1 MNTLKQSRFWSFII
15 MVFVYIL
22 AGWLAYDMYQLAAL
36 WTDSWVLQ
44 WLFADVVATID
55 VWAWGLIFKNVSVY
69 DPYWSVFP
77 PFLLTVM
84 ALVFKPISMATI
96 LLLIVVWLWAIRLTG
111 NWAFTF
117 KNLNSEDWRYTKYR
131 TEQKPWIFHIINF
144 FGLNMVPTLV
154 VFLALLPGMEIVENK
169 GLADANIFTWIG
181 FAVALTAVAI
191 ELIADT
197 QRHRFAKTHTKKEV
211 CNVGLW
217 KHGRH
222 PNYFG
227 EISFWWGIWLMFVSV
242 NQFQSHVWY
251 VVGPISMTCLFLFI
265 SIPLMEK
272 RQMTN
277 KTDYAA
283 YKVQT
288 RILI

>member
-1 MNTLKQSRFWSFII
+1 MNTLKQSRFWSFVI
-15 MVFVYIL
+15 MAFVYIL

-55 VWAWGLIFKNVSVY
+55 VWVWGLIFKNVSVY

-84 ALVFKPISMATI
+84 TLVFKPINMATI

-144 FGLNMVPTLV
+144 FGLNMMPTLV

-181 FAVALTAVAI
+181 FAVALAAVCI
-191 ELIADT
+191 EFVADR
-197 QRHRFAKTHTKKEV
+197 QRHRFSETHTRKEV

-227 EISFWWGIWLMFVSV
+227 EISFWWGIWVMFVSV
-242 NQFQSHVWY
+242 NQFQNHVWY
-251 VVGPISMTCLFLFI
+251 IAGPIIMTCLFLFI

-272 RQMTN
+272 RQMAN

-283 YKVQT
+283 YKAQT

>member
-15 MVFVYIL
+15 MAFVYIL

-55 VWAWGLIFKNVSVY
+55 VWAWGLILKNVSVY

-84 ALVFKPISMATI
+84 VLVFKPISMATI

-181 FAVALTAVAI
+181 FAVALAAVAI

-197 QRHRFAKTHTKKEV
+197 QRHRFAKTHAKKEV

-283 YKVQT
+283 YKAQT

>member
-1 MNTLKQSRFWSFII
+1 MNTLKQSRFWSFVV
-15 MVFVYIL
+15 MAFVYIL

-55 VWAWGLIFKNVSVY
+55 VWAWGLILKNVSVY

-169 GLADANIFTWIG
+169 GLANANIFTWIG

-197 QRHRFAKTHTKKEV
+197 QRHRFAKTHAKKEV

-272 RQMTN
+272 RQMAN

-283 YKVQT
+283 YKAQT

>member
-1 MNTLKQSRFWSFII
+1 MNTLKQSRFWSFVV
-15 MVFVYIL
+15 MAFVYIL
-22 AGWLAYDMYQLAAL
+22 AGWLAYDMYQLATL

-55 VWAWGLIFKNVSVY
+55 VWAWGLILKNVSVY

-283 YKVQT
+283 YKAQT

>member
-1 MNTLKQSRFWSFII
+1 MNTLKQSRFWSFVV
-15 MVFVYIL
+15 MAFVYIL

-55 VWAWGLIFKNVSVY
+55 VWAWGLILKNVSVY

-197 QRHRFAKTHTKKEV
+197 QRHRFAKTHAKKEV

-272 RQMTN
+272 RQMAN

-283 YKVQT
+283 YKAQT

>member
-1 MNTLKQSRFWSFII
+1 MNTLKQSRFWSFVV
-15 MVFVYIL
+15 MAFVYIL

-55 VWAWGLIFKNVSVY
+55 VWVWGLIFKNVSVY

-191 ELIADT
+191 
-197 QRHRFAKTHTKKEV
+197 
-211 CNVGLW
+211 
-217 KHGRH
+217 
-222 PNYFG
+222 
-227 EISFWWGIWLMFVSV
+227 
-242 NQFQSHVWY
+242 
-251 VVGPISMTCLFLFI
+251 
-265 SIPLMEK
+265 
-272 RQMTN
+272 
-277 KTDYAA
+277 
-283 YKVQT
+283 
-288 RILI
+288 

>member
-1 MNTLKQSRFWSFII
+1 MNTLKQSRFWSFVV
-15 MVFVYIL
+15 MAFVYIL
-22 AGWLAYDMYQLAAL
+22 AGWLAYDIYFLAAI
-36 WTDSWVLQ
+36 WTDSWLLQ
-44 WLFADVVATID
+44 WLIADVVATID
-55 VWAWGLIFKNVSVY
+55 VWVWGLIFKNVSVY

-77 PFLLTVM
+77 PFVLTVM
-84 ALVFKPISMATI
+84 VLVFKPINMATI

-131 TEQKPWIFHIINF
+131 TEQKPWMFHVINF
-144 FGLNMVPTLV
+144 FGLNMMPTLV

-197 QRHRFAKTHTKKEV
+197 QRHRFAKTHVKKEV

>member
-1 MNTLKQSRFWSFII
+1 MNTLKQSRFWSFVV
-15 MVFVYIL
+15 MAFVYIL

-55 VWAWGLIFKNVSVY
+55 VWAWGLILKNVSVY

-84 ALVFKPISMATI
+84 VLVFKPISMATI

-197 QRHRFAKTHTKKEV
+197 QRHRFAKTYAKKEV

-242 NQFQSHVWY
+242 NRFQDHVWY
-251 VVGPISMTCLFLFI
+251 IAGPILMTCLFLFV

-272 RQMTN
+272 RQMLN
-277 KTDYAA
+277 KPDYTA
-283 YKVQT
+283 YKAQT

>member
-1 MNTLKQSRFWSFII
+1 MNTLKQSRFWSFVV
-15 MVFVYIL
+15 MAFVYIL

-84 ALVFKPISMATI
+84 VLVFKPISMATI

-197 QRHRFAKTHTKKEV
+197 QRHRFAKTHAKKEV

-251 VVGPISMTCLFLFI
+251 VVGPVIMTCLFLFI

-283 YKVQT
+283 YKAQT